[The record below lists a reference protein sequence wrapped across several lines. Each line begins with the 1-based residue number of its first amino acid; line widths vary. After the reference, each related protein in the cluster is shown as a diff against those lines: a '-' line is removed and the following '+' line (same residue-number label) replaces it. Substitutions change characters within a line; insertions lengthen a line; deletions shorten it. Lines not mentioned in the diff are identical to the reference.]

1 MNQTLPNQTTYPN
14 LQDNIYESLPALE
27 AYLENIRARREQ
39 RKIHRIERERLQAA
53 MQLLHAERQAAVAD
67 DDAEIVA
74 ELDAALS
81 EFQRRIDRLNL
92 PVYSQAVVSAE
103 RIEAV
108 PPEVSLPPQM
118 IAEPA
123 APSAAVPKVE
133 AVTELAPIV
142 EAVAELP
149 PPVLEIPAAIEY
161 REPEPEQKL
170 EPEPVKAPEPKKRTA
185 QETQAILTRLRGEH
199 TALEQRWRD
208 IEAQG
213 LALNGVL
220 NRPACFRTR
229 VLACELNRICAE
241 ADAEG
246 LHDAIHA
253 DTQEVRARIKAAR
266 AYARDIEMCLPF
278 QDACDFEADSPLS
291 AYHWSDLATQ
301 YERAAVAQDALNWYV
316 LQDTELV
323 AGMAHP
329 LLNAVGAGQQALF
342 WALNYFRAGD
352 RLQTEL
358 YGKLRESSG
367 SIGFLDS
374 LDSKTEWDALEQLCL
389 ELPERLRIAQQ
400 TVTST
405 LEKRAKDKRK
415 AEAVQAVVEW
425 SEECDRNDFSE
436 DALARN
442 RSALLPRLDAC
453 LAAAVPASNAQV
465 RTALLDSAP
474 RLLEGLAPY
483 AKILEVVL
491 AERKRKGL
499 DELPTPP
506 DDAPEVEEE
515 DLSDAQID
523 ACRELVRDLAAG
535 QDIVIIGG
543 SAKPQVAEKLKQI
556 LHCRDVE
563 WIDSKKSS
571 RMSKF
576 KTAICNA
583 HIIIAVKKFAS
594 HEMTEKSRDWAK
606 EYNRD
611 YVFLPSGYGVNQ
623 IINQMYLQLLNGE
636 SPEKTPAPKSA
647 NNKLDSAWAVCA
659 R

>member
-1 MNQTLPNQTTYPN
+1 MTETIYPN

-27 AYLENIRARREQ
+27 AYLEKVRARREQ
-39 RKIHRIERERLQAA
+39 RKIHRIERERLEAA
-53 MQLLHAERQAAVAD
+53 IRLIHAERQAAFED
-67 DDAEIVA
+67 NDAEIVA

-81 EFQRRIDRLNL
+81 EFQRRIDRLSL
-92 PVYSQAVVSAE
+92 PVYSEAVVSAE
-103 RIEAV
+103 R
-108 PPEVSLPPQM
+108 
-118 IAEPA
+118 
-123 APSAAVPKVE
+123 VE
-133 AVTELAPIV
+133 AVRPEISAPPQTTAESAASFMEAAKREPIPAPAPLVEPLAEPSAPSI
-142 EAVAELP
+142 ENL
-149 PPVLEIPAAIEY
+149 AAIEF
-161 REPEPEQKL
+161 REPETERTPEL
-170 EPEPVKAPEPKKRTA
+170 EPVAAPVIAPEPKRRTA
-185 QETQAILTRLRGEH
+185 KEIQAVLTRLQGEH
-199 TALEQRWRD
+199 TAIEARWRG

-213 LALNGVL
+213 LALNGAL

-229 VLACELNRICAE
+229 AIACELSRLCAE
-241 ADAEG
+241 ADLEG
-246 LHDAIHA
+246 LHDSIHEE
-253 DTQEVRARIKAAR
+253 TQETRRQISRARAF
-266 AYARDIEMCLPF
+266 ARDGEMCLPF
-278 QDACDFEADSPLS
+278 QDVCDPDSMGRLS
-291 AYHWSDLATQ
+291 ADNWNDLAAQ
-301 YERAAVAQDALNWYV
+301 YERAAMAQDALNWYV
-316 LQDTELV
+316 MQDTELV
-323 AGMAHP
+323 GGMAHP

-342 WALNYFRAGD
+342 WALSDFHASD

-358 YGKLRESSG
+358 YGKLRDASG

-374 LDSKTEWDALEQLCL
+374 LAPETQWEALEKLCL

-405 LEKRAKDKRK
+405 VEKRAKEKRK
-415 AEAVQAVVEW
+415 TEAVQAVVEW
-425 SEECDRNDFSE
+425 SEERDRNDFSE

-442 RSALLPRLDAC
+442 RSALLPLLDAC
-453 LAAAVPASNAQV
+453 LAAGVPASNAQV

-474 RLLEGLAPY
+474 RLLEGLMPY
-483 AKILEVVL
+483 AKILDVVL
-491 AERKRKGL
+491 TERRRKGL
-499 DELPTPP
+499 DELPAAP
-506 DDAPEVEEE
+506 DDLPEVEEE

-543 SAKPQVAEKLKQI
+543 SAKPQVAEKLKQ
-556 LHCRDVE
+556 LLNCREVE

-636 SPEKTPAPKSA
+636 APEKTPAPKSA